1 MIRGSAVQW
10 TFAVVA
16 VLVGGAP
23 GSVLAQPIDNARNE
37 SGLLGKQLRP
47 AEDIAGALFDLVV
60 SKNEGKIVSV
70 TVLDDAERSV
80 TVEVAYAGT
89 AAGKRRLSA
98 KAQLGDNDVGAI
110 PDASVDLAVPTGKA
124 RLTLALRTDVA
135 EGSTFESD
143 KLYVQIGEPGAF
155 QYDTAARFAL
165 PKRWSATIRPEN
177 VIVDA
182 TPVPVAAIPDGEPTP
197 SGAAPIPVLIRP
209 DIIRAIPT
217 AAPPAYALPPAA
229 TRRLAM
235 TAAPVALGH
244 ETAVRMALPLT
255 VANLRPLGTVEQA
268 VGLPKAVTDK
278 NGRGP
283 SNRPLP
289 WFDNIRA
296 PQGLS
301 LTAAKLTTIDSTV
314 YQDANAESGIF
325 YYLPARYVVAWDPDN
340 GHALRITYGTA
351 VGDRQPVYLAA
362 RLSAGIDSAEVSL
375 VRNLLQAQLR
385 AAHIPFTDLRP
396 LPLNVAPVVSFKGEL
411 GQFDVPADK
420 VAVTAMSDIASEFDV
435 SLVTDPVTTAVLQT
449 TLTEGLGLPGSVA
462 IVAAGPDGFA
472 RTIPATLRVPDVRS
486 YSVINW
492 KRGALIRNQTEFP
505 LIVRNL
511 HFLTIGADGVPTVYS
526 YAFTDAVVPSRAQ
539 LRIRD
544 SAVRG
549 WLDRALKSWVEYAV
563 REDDPAGRS
572 KVQSDVIPP
581 PLPSA
586 QVSLSTLTLFAGN
599 TLARLVVDVRSKYF
613 HPRDHT
619 PKVKTQQFQKD
630 NDAAAVGP
638 LFLGDRSADDVDR
651 PGDPLFEY
659 RLTAV
664 RTDGTSVGPGP
675 WTIGTRLEIFL
686 GQAQVQALLASN

>member
-1 MIRGSAVQW
+1 
-10 TFAVVA
+10 
-16 VLVGGAP
+16 
-23 GSVLAQPIDNARNE
+23 
-37 SGLLGKQLRP
+37 
-47 AEDIAGALFDLVV
+47 
-60 SKNEGKIVSV
+60 
-70 TVLDDAERSV
+70 
-80 TVEVAYAGT
+80 
-89 AAGKRRLSA
+89 
-98 KAQLGDNDVGAI
+98 
-110 PDASVDLAVPTGKA
+110 
-124 RLTLALRTDVA
+124 
-135 EGSTFESD
+135 
-143 KLYVQIGEPGAF
+143 
-155 QYDTAARFAL
+155 
-165 PKRWSATIRPEN
+165 

-182 TPVPVAAIPDGEPTP
+182 VPVAVAAIPDSEPAH
-197 SGAAPIPVLIRP
+197 SGSTPIPVLIRP
-209 DIIRAIPT
+209 EVIRNIPAVALPMHAFPLEST
-217 AAPPAYALPPAA
+217 KRSMVAAQPLALQQNPAFRVALPPPIAEA
-229 TRRLAM
+229 
-235 TAAPVALGH
+235 
-244 ETAVRMALPLT
+244 
-255 VANLRPLGTVEQA
+255 RPLGSVDQA

-301 LTAAKLTTIDSTV
+301 LTAAKLTTIDPTV

-325 YYLPARYVVAWDPDN
+325 YYLPARYVIAWDPDN

-362 RLSAGIDSAEVSL
+362 RLSAGIDSSEVTL

-385 AAHIPFTDLRP
+385 AANIPFSDLRP
-396 LPLNVAPVVSFKGEL
+396 LPLKEAPVVSFKGEL

-486 YSVINW
+486 YPVIGW
-492 KRGALIRNQTEFP
+492 KRGTLIRNRTEFP

-511 HFLTIGADGVPTVYS
+511 HFLTIGPDGVPTVYS
-526 YAFTDAVVPSRAQ
+526 YAFTDAVIPSRAQ

-544 SAVRG
+544 AAVRS

-563 REDDPAGRS
+563 REDDSTGRS
-572 KVQSDVIPP
+572 KIQNDVIPP
-581 PLPSA
+581 PQVGA
-586 QVSLSTLTLFAGN
+586 QLSFSTLTMFADN
-599 TLARLVVDVRSKYF
+599 TLARLIVDVRSKYF

-619 PKVKTQQFQKD
+619 PKIKTQQFQKD
-630 NDAAAVGP
+630 NEAATVGP
-638 LFLGDRSADDVDR
+638 VFLGDRSPDDIDR

-664 RTDGTSVGPGP
+664 RPDGSSVGPGS
-675 WTIGTRLEIFL
+675 WVVGTRLEVFL
-686 GQAQVQALLASN
+686 GQAQVKALLASN

>member
-1 MIRGSAVQW
+1 MIRASAVRW
-10 TFAVVA
+10 TFALGV
-16 VLVGGAP
+16 VLVGVAP
-23 GSVLAQPIDNARNE
+23 GSTLAQPIEDAHNE
-37 SGLLGKQLRP
+37 SGLLGHQLRP

-60 SKNEGKIVSV
+60 SKKEGKIVSV
-70 TVLDDAERSV
+70 TVLDDAERSL
-80 TVEVAYAGT
+80 TVEVAYAGV
-89 AAGKRRLSA
+89 GKGRQLSA
-98 KAQLGDNDVGAI
+98 KAQLGDNDIAAI
-110 PDASVDLAVPTGKA
+110 PDAGVYLTEPTGKA
-124 RLTLALRTDVA
+124 RLTLALRTEVP

-143 KLYVQIGEPGAF
+143 KLFVLIREAGDF

-182 TPVPVAAIPDGEPTP
+182 TPVPILPIPDSEPT
-197 SGAAPIPVLIRP
+197 SSSATPIPVLIQP
-209 DIIRAIPT
+209 DIIRAIPR
-217 AAPPAYALPPAA
+217 AALPAYAMPLES
-229 TRRLAM
+229 TRRS
-235 TAAPVALGH
+235 AAGPFVSLRHDIVSEVAI
-244 ETAVRMALPLT
+244 PPP
-255 VANLRPLGTVEQA
+255 VANLKPLGTIDQA

-283 SNRPLP
+283 SNYPVP
-289 WFDNIRA
+289 WFDKIRVA
-296 PQGLS
+296 QGVS

-325 YYLPARYVVAWDPDN
+325 YYLPARFSVGWDPDN

-362 RLSAGIDSAEVSL
+362 RLSSGIDSGEVAM
-375 VRNLLQAQLR
+375 VRSLLQAQLR
-385 AAHIPFTDLRP
+385 ATDIHFTDLRP
-396 LPLNVAPVVSFKGEL
+396 LPLKEAPVVSFKGEL

-462 IVAAGPDGFA
+462 IVAAGPDGFK

-486 YSVINW
+486 YPVIGW
-492 KRGALIRNQTEFP
+492 KRGTPIRNRTEFP

-511 HFLTIGADGVPTVYS
+511 HFLTIGPDGVPTVYS
-526 YAFTDAVVPSRAQ
+526 YAFTDVVVPSRAR

-544 SAVRG
+544 DAVRG
-549 WLDRALKSWVEYAV
+549 WLDRALKSWIEFAV
-563 REDDPAGRS
+563 REDDAAGRS

-581 PLPSA
+581 PQLSA

-619 PKVKTQQFQKD
+619 LKIKTQQFQKD
-630 NDAAAVGP
+630 NEAATVGP
-638 LFLGDRSADDVDR
+638 VFLGDRSPDDVDR

-664 RTDGTSVGPGP
+664 RADGTTVGPGP
-675 WTIGTRLEIFL
+675 WKIGSRLEIFF
-686 GQAQVQALLASN
+686 GQAQVQALMALN